1 MASESSSPP
10 AVFLSYAHADQ
21 AKAQRLATALAQH
34 GFVVWW
40 DKLIEGGAQ
49 FAKSI
54 RQALEAA
61 DAVVVLWSKYSI
73 ESDWVCDEAAQGR
86 DRRRLVPLSL
96 DGSLPPLGFRQ
107 YQTIDLARWRGRAD
121 APQIDAIRRAIAIA
135 LGERPLAPR
144 PALVGW
150 AVDRRRMIVGSAGT
164 VAVLAGGGLIAWQ
177 SGLLGP
183 AAADAHSIAVLP
195 FRNLSGDASQ
205 AYLSDGLTEEV
216 RSALA
221 RNAGLMVLAG
231 TSSNSAREA
240 GGDARSIARKLTV
253 AYLLEGS
260 VQRAGDTVRVATN
273 LTNGRTGFSLW
284 SQRVERRLDD
294 IFQLQSDI
302 ARMVSNAL
310 AVRMAT
316 DDPAPGGTRNV
327 RAYEAYSR
335 GRALYNLA
343 KDEATDREALAHYEV
358 AIAADPKFAL
368 AHAGRSRVLA
378 SIAASH
384 AEAAELKPL
393 YTAAV
398 GEARRAIAL
407 APALAEGHLALGYA
421 RFAGFLD
428 VRGAKPSY
436 DKARELGSGNA
447 DIMLLYALYT
457 VRARRFAEA
466 KAAIERAVVL
476 DPLNPR
482 SHRAAGTIAYASR
495 DYERAIGYFRRALAL
510 NPTMSNANAMLGNS
524 LIELGRLDEARVAL
538 SAEKSAM
545 FRLTGLAV
553 LEHRAGNRAAA
564 QRAFDQ
570 LVADAGDAALYQQAQ
585 VKAQWGQTDEA
596 ITLLRQA
603 REVGDP
609 GLTAIASDP
618 ALDPLQRNPR
628 YRALVRELGFA
639 SPSLSSSGNS

>member
-1 MASESSSPP
+1 MASESSNAP

-21 AKAQRLATALAQH
+21 AKAQRLATALVRH

-40 DKLIEGGAQ
+40 DGLIEGGAQ

-54 RQALEAA
+54 REALEAA
-61 DAVVVLWSKYSI
+61 DAIVVLWSKNSI

-107 YQTIDLARWRGRAD
+107 YQTIDLRGWRGRAD
-121 APQIDAIRRAIAIA
+121 APQIEAIRRAIAGA
-135 LGERPLAPR
+135 LGAPGAPGERSTALR
-144 PALVGW
+144 PAGW
-150 AVDRRRMIVGSAGT
+150 PVDRRRMMVGGAGA
-164 VAVLAGGGLIAWQ
+164 VAALAGGGLIAWQ
-177 SGLLGP
+177 SGLLAP
-183 AAADAHSIAVLP
+183 AEANAHSIAVLP
-195 FRNLSGDASQ
+195 FRNLSGDDRQ

-216 RSALA
+216 RSALS
-221 RNAGLMVLAG
+221 RNDGLMVLAG
-231 TSSNSAREA
+231 TSSAAASEDS
-240 GGDARSIARKLTV
+240 GDARSISRKLSV

-260 VQRAGDTVRVATN
+260 VQRAGDIVRVATN

-302 ARMVSNAL
+302 ARTVSNAL

-343 KDEATDREALAHYEV
+343 KDEATDREARALYEV

-368 AHAGRSRVLA
+368 AHAGLSRVLS

-436 DKARELGSGNA
+436 DKARELGAGNA
-447 DIMLLYALYT
+447 DILLLYALYT
-457 VRARRFAEA
+457 ARARRFAEA
-466 KAAIERAVVL
+466 NAAIERAVVL

-482 SHRAAGTIAYASR
+482 SHRAAGTIAYAGR
-495 DYERAIGYFRRALAL
+495 DYDRAIGHLRRALAL
-510 NPTMSNANAMLGNS
+510 NPAMSNAHATLGNS

-538 SAEKSAM
+538 TAEKSAM
-545 FRLTGLAV
+545 FRLAGLAV
-553 LEHRAGNRAAA
+553 LEQRAGNRAAA
-564 QRAFDQ
+564 QRAYDT
-570 LVADAGDAALYQQAQ
+570 LVADVGDAALYQQAQ
-585 VKAQWGQTDEA
+585 VMAQWGKTDEA
-596 ITLLRQA
+596 IALLRRA
-603 REVGDP
+603 RQVGDP

-618 ALDPLQRNPR
+618 ALDPLQRDPR

-639 SPSLSSSGNS
+639 